1 MEVKEALAS
10 LDSLV
15 MVLDS
20 VARARQDVLD
30 SPGS

>member
-10 LDSLV
+10 LGSLV

-20 VARARQDVLD
+20 VARARQDV
-30 SPGS
+30 SGTSGS